1 MEENEIDKI
10 LKPKNKLVLFF
21 IIYLAIAL
29 ACIGVVFYAKIANHE
44 EEALNL
50 SELISNGNEKE
61 GQYVKLDTNS
71 LPILLAANK
80 EGDNYLYY
88 MTDLEENTYIVRL
101 SNETFQKIIE
111 MRNEETGKLNSIY
124 QLKGITSNID
134 EQTKNLAI
142 TNSLKVFGNKEI
154 NKDNFSENLGK
165 VYIEEKTVN
174 NRTVTIY
181 TISALA
187 GLFFL
192 IIAFGYLLPA
202 IIKSRKMLG
211 NEVLVEELRIELGN
225 LTDTPYK
232 GQHVYLTRNYVVFG
246 IQAIKYED
254 IVKGYISKQST
265 YGIKVGE
272 NLMIQTKDGK
282 KYIIASITTNS
293 NILNNIL
300 RDIYNKNTNIEV
312 EYSGDNNKISEN
324 Q

>member
-111 MRNEETGKLNSIY
+111 MRNEESGKLNSIY

>member
-174 NRTVTIY
+174 NRTVAIY

-211 NEVLVEELRIELGN
+211 NEVLLEELRTELGN

-300 RDIYNKNTNIEV
+300 RDIHNKNTNIEV

>member
-21 IIYLAIAL
+21 IIYIAIAL
-29 ACIGVVFYAKIANHE
+29 ACIGVVFYAKFVNHE

-88 MTDLEENTYIVRL
+88 MTDLEENIHIVRL
-101 SNETFQKIIE
+101 SNETFKKIIE

-211 NEVLVEELRIELGN
+211 NEVLVEELRTELGN

-272 NLMIQTKDGK
+272 NLMIQTKDRK

-293 NILNNIL
+293 NILNDIL
-300 RDIYNKNTNIEV
+300 KDIHNKNTNIEV
-312 EYSGDNNKISEN
+312 EYGGDNNKISEN